1 MSASVCVCVC
11 VLCVYVCVCCVCM
24 CVCVVCVCVC
34 VLCVYVCVCC
44 VCMCVHV
51 CVCVKGEAALQGK
64 NFSKSPRHSS
74 PSSSI
79 PSPSPSLH
87 PHSHF
92 PPLPPKTQNPPIPPH
107 IGDLMPRE
115 VIELLVGTVLDPT
128 PPCSIVVPPKQ
139 IGSHCFSIEL
149 GSYNYSR
156 QMEICCSEGTTPAR
170 VWREN
175 AASP

>member
-1 MSASVCVCVC
+1 MR
-11 VLCVYVCVCCVCM
+11 M

-34 VLCVYVCVCC
+34 VLCVYVCV
-44 VCMCVHV
+44 HV
-51 CVCVKGEAALQGK
+51 CVCAKGEAALQGK

-79 PSPSPSLH
+79 PSPSPFLH
-87 PHSHF
+87 PHSISSS
-92 PPLPPKTQNPPIPPH
+92 PSQNPPIPPH

-128 PPCSIVVPPKQ
+128 PPCNIVLPPKQ

-156 QMEICCSEGTTPAR
+156 QMDICCSEGTTPAR